1 MSASVNL
8 LPTGMVSNDD
18 VPGSAPSA
26 DLLRMEIRA
35 YAEKLIA
42 AAESPKDTTFKD
54 FEGQLRPLLFAM
66 ARLVITLFLC
76 VWEERLRANLGSV
89 VESGA
94 KTFAV
99 RPAQPRK
106 LNTVYGVVRY
116 WRTYLRAG
124 SENKDRVGYHP
135 LDIKLGLTSDRLSM
149 NLASVIA
156 RLATKMSY
164 AQTHAVLWW
173 FMQDV
178 PSTEVIEK
186 TVLGLGSTTA
196 AWFEQAA
203 PPPDDGEVLVVLVDS
218 KGAPTATE
226 QELRLR
232 RGKRRKSNQPKSQR
246 HRGRQKRKRN
256 GSKPRRNKGDKSKN
270 AKMATMVVMYTLKRH
285 GDKLL
290 GPMNRWVYASF
301 APKRHA
307 FQIALREATK
317 RGFGPD
323 SDKTIQ
329 LVTDGDDDLERYSKE
344 YFPTAIRT
352 IDIIHVIEYLWK
364 AGACIFREGSDELKA
379 WMSKQK
385 SRLYSGHIKAIL
397 RELRHQLAQVPKTG
411 PGTKGK
417 RERLAKAIGY
427 IDKRQANMNYG
438 ELRQQDLEIGSG
450 AVEGAI
456 KHVIGLRFD
465 HGGMRW
471 IPERAEA
478 LLQLRCIEVNGDWDP
493 FINWVHSGVRR
504 RMSRSSRPIAIQRKN
519 PSSLPKIE
527 EAA

>member
-1 MSASVNL
+1 MSALVHL

-18 VPGSAPSA
+18 VPDSPPSA
-26 DLLRMEIRA
+26 ELLRMEIRA
-35 YAEKLIA
+35 HAERLIT
-42 AAESPKDTTFKD
+42 AAESPKDVTFKE
-54 FEGQLRPLLFAM
+54 FERQLRPLVFVL
-66 ARLVITLFLC
+66 ARLVVTLFLC
-76 VWEERLRANLGSV
+76 VWEDRVRVEFGSGV
-89 VESGA
+89 KSGS
-94 KTFAV
+94 KKFTV

-106 LNTVYGVVRY
+106 LNTIFGVVRY

-124 SENKDRVGYHP
+124 PGNKDRVGYHP
-135 LDIKLGLTSDRLSM
+135 LDIKLGLTVDRLSM
-149 NLASVIA
+149 NLTSVIA

-186 TVLGLGSTTA
+186 TVLGLGSKTA

-203 PPPDDGEVLVVLVDS
+203 PPADDGEVLVILIDS
-218 KGAPTATE
+218 KGAPTAT
-226 QELRLR
+226 QKELKRR
-232 RGKRRKSNQPKSQR
+232 RGKRLKSNQPKSKR
-246 HRGRQKRKRN
+246 HRGRQKRKRY
-256 GSKPRRNKGDKSKN
+256 GSKPRRKKGDKSKN

-290 GPMNRWVYASF
+290 GPINRWLYASF

-307 FQIALREATK
+307 FQIALREAAK

-323 SDKTIQ
+323 SGKTIQ
-329 LVTDGDDDLERYSKE
+329 LVSDGDDDLETYSKE

-352 IDIIHVIEYLWK
+352 IDIFHVTEYLWK
-364 AGACIFREGSDELKA
+364 AGACLFREGSDELNA
-379 WMSKQK
+379 WMGQQK
-385 SRLYSGHIKAIL
+385 NRLYSGHIKAIL
-397 RELRHQLAQVPKTG
+397 RELRHQLEHVSKTG

-417 RERLAKAIGY
+417 RDRLKQVIGY
-427 IDKRQANMNYG
+427 IGKRQGNMNYG
-438 ELRQQDLEIGSG
+438 ELRRQDLEIGSG
-450 AVEGAI
+450 SVEGAI
-456 KHVIGLRFD
+456 KYVIGLRFD

-478 LLQLRCIEVNGDWDP
+478 LLQLRCIEVNGDWDW
-493 FINWVHSGVRR
+493 FINWMHNGVRR
-504 RMSRSSRPIAIQRKN
+504 RMIRSLRPITIQQKN
-519 PSSLPKIE
+519 PSALPKIQ